1 MKISL
6 RMWNIDPKRMFEIYG
21 FDQSMTNLP
30 FAFPRLP
37 PSVAGHNLG
46 ISKTGK
52 LKDEIIHN
60 NASMLSRLFDFHT
73 MFQQHASGLFDLA
86 PSNQFGP
93 GHPMHSKT
101 NVVDS
106 LKSENEQLKKE
117 NAALKRN
124 LEKNKK
130 N

>member
-1 MKISL
+1 
-6 RMWNIDPKRMFEIYG
+6 MWNMDPKRMLEIYG
-21 FDQSMTNLP
+21 LDLSMTNSP

-37 PSVAGHNLG
+37 PSVSSHTLG
-46 ISKTGK
+46 VSKTGK
-52 LKDEIIHN
+52 LKDDIIRD
-60 NASMLSRLFDFHT
+60 NASMLARLFDFHT
-73 MFQQHASGLFDLA
+73 TFQQYASGLFDLA

-101 NVVDS
+101 NIIDS
-106 LKSENEQLKKE
+106 LQSENEQLKKE
-117 NAALKRN
+117 NVTLKRD

>member
-1 MKISL
+1 MSL
-6 RMWNIDPKRMFEIYG
+6 HMWNMDPKRMFEIYG
-21 FDQSMTNLP
+21 LDASMTNAP

-37 PSVAGHNLG
+37 PSVASRNIG

-52 LKDEIIHN
+52 LKDDIIRD
-60 NASMLSRLFDFHT
+60 NASMLAKLFDFHT
-73 MFQQHASGLFDLA
+73 MFQQYATGLFDLA

-101 NVVDS
+101 NVMD
-106 LKSENEQLKKE
+106 LLQSENEQLKKE
-117 NAALKRN
+117 NAVLKRD
-124 LEKNKK
+124 LEKHKK

>member
-1 MKISL
+1 MNL
-6 RMWNIDPKRMFEIYG
+6 RMWNIGPKRIFEMYG
-21 FDQSMTNLP
+21 LDTSMTNSL

-37 PSVAGHNLG
+37 PSVANRNIG

-52 LKDEIIHN
+52 LKDEIIRD
-60 NASMLSRLFDFHT
+60 NASMLAKLFDFHT
-73 MFQQHASGLFDLA
+73 MFQQYASGLFDLA

-106 LKSENEQLKKE
+106 LQSENEQLKKE
-117 NAALKRN
+117 NAVLKRD
-124 LEKNKK
+124 LEKHKK

>member
-1 MKISL
+1 
-6 RMWNIDPKRMFEIYG
+6 MWNIDPKRMFEIYG
-21 FDQSMTNLP
+21 FDQYMTNTP
-30 FAFPRLP
+30 FTFPRLP
-37 PSVAGHNLG
+37 PSVANHNMG
-46 ISKTGK
+46 ISKTGT

-60 NASMLSRLFDFHT
+60 NASMLSKLFDFHT
-73 MFQQHASGLFDLA
+73 MFQQHASGLFDMA
-86 PSNQFGP
+86 PSNHFGP
-93 GHPMHSKT
+93 GHPMHSKI

-117 NAALKRN
+117 NSALKRN